1 MTALP
6 AIRGAGGGD
15 LHPFAR
21 QVLDYVRAGY
31 PVLYVVTPEEDR
43 AIELIQSA
51 AGWQGKGNARRDLF
65 VWSISRGLCTP
76 DMRPVGRKT
85 QGPDELLRYVL
96 ELQTPGIFILE
107 DFHFFMDDRNRDSA
121 LYIRQLRDVVTPFK
135 EGRKTIVILS
145 SVLKLPPELEK
156 DITVLDLAS
165 PDEAELLQVLE
176 DTIQLVAA
184 DPRVE
189 INLENGGREKIV
201 KALAGLTR
209 TEAENALAKALV
221 TTSRIDPEDV
231 PLLAAEKE
239 QIIRKSGILEFYST
253 PERFENIGGLES
265 LKQWLRE
272 RHHGFSE
279 AARQFGLPAPK
290 GMLLVGVP
298 GCGKSLAAKVVG
310 SEWQMP
316 LLKFDLGKVFASLVG
331 QAEENMRR
339 TLKMAEAVAPCVL
352 WIDEIEKG
360 LSGARGGSGDSGVT
374 TRIFGTLLT
383 WMEENKKPVFVI
395 ATANDIDGIPSELL
409 RKGRFDEIFFI
420 DLPTANERAT
430 ILAIHLARHQ
440 RDYREFN
447 IGALVEATNNF
458 SGAELEQVVVS
469 GLYAAFAEGPDTRVE
484 DRHLQLAAGR
494 TRPLAESMS
503 KKITAL
509 REAAGRWRSA
519 GVDVDSKVEDAPLVQ
534 TPVPAQ
540 KPRRIFEV

>member
-1 MTALP
+1 MTAGS
-6 AIRGAGGGD
+6 AAGIAENSE
-15 LHPFAR
+15 LHVFAR

-31 PVLYVVTPEEDR
+31 PILYVVTPEEDR

-51 AGWQGKGNARRDLF
+51 AAWRGRGGANRDVF

-76 DMRPVGRKT
+76 DMKPIGRKT
-85 QGPDELLRYVL
+85 QGPDELLRYL
-96 ELQTPGIFILE
+96 MELQTPGIFILE
-107 DFHFFMDDRNRDSA
+107 DFHFFMDERNRDSA

-135 EGRKTIVILS
+135 EARKTIVILS

-156 DITVLDLAS
+156 DITVLDLPS
-165 PDEAELLQVLE
+165 PDEAELLQVLD
-176 DTIQLVAA
+176 DTAQLVAA

-201 KALAGLTR
+201 KALTGLTR

-231 PLLAAEKE
+231 PLLASEKE

-253 PERFENIGGLES
+253 PERFENIGGLDS

-272 RHHGFSE
+272 RQQGFTE
-279 AARQFGLPAPK
+279 AARLFGLPAPK
-290 GMLLVGVP
+290 GILLVGVP
-298 GCGKSLAAKVVG
+298 GCGKSLAAKVIG

-339 TLKMAEAVAPCVL
+339 ALRMAEAVAPCVL

-360 LSGARGGSGDSGVT
+360 LSGARGGSGDSGVA

-395 ATANDIDGIPSELL
+395 ATANDIEGIPAELL

-420 DLPTANERAT
+420 DLPTGHERAT

-440 RDYREFN
+440 RDYRDFD
-447 IGALVEATNNF
+447 IGALVAATKKF

-469 GLYAAFAEGPDTRVE
+469 GLYAAFAEGQNTRVE
-484 DRHLQLAAGR
+484 DRHLLLAAGR
-494 TRPLAESMS
+494 TRPLAEAMS
-503 KKITAL
+503 AKISIL
-509 REAAGRWRSA
+509 REAASRWRSA
-519 GVDVDSKVEDAPLVQ
+519 GVDQKDGLPAAPAVQ
-534 TPVPAQ
+534 APAPAS
-540 KPRRIFEV
+540 KPRRVFEV